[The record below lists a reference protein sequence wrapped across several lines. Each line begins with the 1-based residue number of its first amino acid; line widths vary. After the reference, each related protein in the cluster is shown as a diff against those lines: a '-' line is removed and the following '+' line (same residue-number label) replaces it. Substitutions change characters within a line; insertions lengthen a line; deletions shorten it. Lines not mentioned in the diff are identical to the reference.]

1 MDLNLAIQTSASGM
15 RAQST
20 RMRVISENIA
30 NSQSLAKNPDEDPY
44 RRQMVTFRNELDRV
58 SGAKL
63 VNVQKVVEDKSE
75 FKQKYDPLHPAA
87 NPQGY
92 VNMPNVNVVLET
104 MDMQQAQRSYE
115 ANIASL
121 KAAQNMLV
129 KTIDLLN
136 NR

>member
-15 RAQST
+15 RSQST

-30 NSQSLAKNPDEDPY
+30 NSQSLAKGPDDDPY
-44 RRQMVTFRNELDRV
+44 RRQMVTFRNELDRL

-63 VNVQKVVEDKSE
+63 VNVRKVVEDKSE

-92 VNMPNVNVVLET
+92 VKLPNVNVMLET

-136 NR
+136 AR